1 MSGSDSAY
9 TSAGET
15 SPKNQLS
22 KSARPQSLVAPYL
35 NNRSPPRR
43 HVQHSTTSPPDACA
57 DALARDRV
65 LAANFADQLDNIFLI
80 NDTLDELTNSV
91 ENKRFSLTSHNA
103 ELEALQARL
112 KRAEELLEAKK
123 KRLSLPGSVP
133 PMPKSPPPP
142 PPAGGSDAAPPMPN
156 APPPPPPMDESAA
169 VPEAKEGF
177 VVVERS
183 PSVINTGGNV
193 PPMPTRIAP
202 PVPVE

>member
-1 MSGSDSAY
+1 MSASGSAY

-15 SPKNQLS
+15 SPKNQSS
-22 KSARPQSLVAPYL
+22 KSARPQSLVTPIPINL
-35 NNRSPPRR
+35 HTPP
-43 HVQHSTTSPPDACA
+43 AM
-57 DALARDRV
+57 V
-65 LAANFADQLDNIFLI
+65 LAAHFADQLDNIFLI

-112 KRAEELLEAKK
+112 KRTEELLEAKK
-123 KRLSLPGSVP
+123 KRLSLPGSPTGVP

-142 PPAGGSDAAPPMPN
+142 PPPPPPGISDAVPPMPD
-156 APPPPPPMDESAA
+156 APPPAPPKDDSAA
-169 VPEAKEGF
+169 VSEAKEGF

-183 PSVINTGGNV
+183 PSVVNAGGNV
-193 PPMPTRIAP
+193 PPMPTRMAP